1 MLYLSEHHLPPYHLH
16 LGVEMAHPLLLLQLL
31 LAAVLLHLP
40 DGVQEEQDE
49 DRDEDIEVVEELSLQ
64 APYQAGSQHLGP
76 DSEQGNRVPSAD
88 GLSVCLTWRI

>member
-1 MLYLSEHHLPPYHLH
+1 MSHLH
-16 LGVEMAHPLLLLQLL
+16 LHLSVEVTEPHPPVLQL

-64 APYQAGSQHLGP
+64 APHQAGSQHLGP
-76 DSEQGNRVPSAD
+76 DSEQGNRVLSAD